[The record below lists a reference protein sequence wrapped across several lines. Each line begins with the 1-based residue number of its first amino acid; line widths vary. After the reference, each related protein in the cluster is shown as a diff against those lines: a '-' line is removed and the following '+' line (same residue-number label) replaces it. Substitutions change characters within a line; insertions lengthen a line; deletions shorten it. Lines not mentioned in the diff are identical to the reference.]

1 MFQYVNNYHEA
12 TVMIDRGPFGLC
24 GHNPFSPTKKQYE
37 AIYRWM
43 YVEFVRPFALVLA

>member
-24 GHNPFSPTKKQYE
+24 GYNQFSPTKKQYE
-37 AIYRWM
+37 AICWWWF
-43 YVEFVRPFALVLA
+43 VEYVRPLALVLA